1 MRYCD
6 LTFAYTDT
14 SGGIRTYIDHK
25 RRFIAEHTTDEHVLI
40 VPGERDLVQR
50 DGRLTQVEIKSPVIP
65 GAAPYRIFPGPG
77 PVHQALVEQTPDLI
91 ELGSVFV
98 APWAA
103 FRYRAECQE
112 SGRRCPVTAYFHTD
126 IAHTY
131 VGAPLRRWLAG
142 ELAGFSELLAHWG
155 ERVGDW
161 AEEGAESAFGS
172 VFRRCDLTLAATPAQ
187 AARLSRYG
195 VRDTA
200 IIPLGVDLNHYG
212 PHRRDPAWRR
222 ALGVAEDEWL
232 LLYCGR
238 LDSEK
243 AVKVLVDAF
252 ICLPESPRFH
262 LALMG
267 EGPLREQLEAEA
279 DARERLHVLPYERDP
294 GRYAERLASADI
306 YVTAGPYE
314 TFGLAVVEA
323 EASGLPVVGVDAG
336 ALRERV
342 QPAWG
347 RLGPVGDARSMAKN
361 ILAVARE
368 RDRLGAVA
376 RDHVL
381 EAGHDWSDSFSKL
394 FGHSARLLKSEP
406 RGTGA

>member
-1 MRYCD
+1 M
-6 LTFAYTDT
+6 
-14 SGGIRTYIDHK
+14 
-25 RRFIAEHTTDEHVLI
+25 
-40 VPGERDLVQR
+40 
-50 DGRLTQVEIKSPVIP
+50 
-65 GAAPYRIFPGPG
+65 
-77 PVHQALVEQTPDLI
+77 
-91 ELGSVFV
+91 
-98 APWAA
+98 
-103 FRYRAECQE
+103 
-112 SGRRCPVTAYFHTD
+112 TAYFHTD

-155 ERVGDW
+155 ERVSDW
-161 AEEGAESAFGS
+161 AEEGLISAFGS

-195 VRDTA
+195 VRDTE
-200 IIPLGVDLNHYG
+200 IIPLGVDLHHYG

-222 ALGVAEDEWL
+222 ALSVAEDEWL

-243 AVKVLVDAF
+243 AVQVLVEAF
-252 ICLPESPRFH
+252 IRLPESPRFH

-267 EGPLREQLEAEA
+267 EGPLREQLQAEA
-279 DARERLHVLPYERDP
+279 DARERLHLLPYERNP
-294 GRYAERLASADI
+294 SRYAQRLASADI

-347 RLGPVGDARSMAKN
+347 LLGPVGDARSMAEN
-361 ILAVARE
+361 ILAVARA
-368 RDRLGAVA
+368 RDRLGAAA
-376 RDHVL
+376 RAHVL
-381 EAGHDWSDSFSKL
+381 EAGYDWSDSFRKL
-394 FGHSARLLKSEP
+394 FGRYGGLLESEP
-406 RGTGA
+406 CGTGA